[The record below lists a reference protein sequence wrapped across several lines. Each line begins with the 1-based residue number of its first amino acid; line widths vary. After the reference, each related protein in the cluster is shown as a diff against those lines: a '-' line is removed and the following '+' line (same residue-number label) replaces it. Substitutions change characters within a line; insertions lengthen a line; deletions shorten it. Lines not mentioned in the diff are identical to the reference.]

1 MSSRHLQCNIFLSFK
16 TSSRCS
22 WRRLEKDI
30 LQTRLEDVFK
40 MSWKLKKCYAE
51 DLWDVFKTY
60 WEKRNV
66 CWDITR
72 HTWHC
77 FSSVM
82 LMHFMLPET
91 WSLHFL
97 TSYQLLNESLSYAQA
112 FTFKIFHLISHVLS
126 SLSNE
131 NTIETLLKFW
141 KVDA

>member
-40 MSWKLKKCYAE
+40 MSWKLRKCYAE
-51 DLWDVFKTY
+51 DIFETSSRRLGKKEMFAGILL
-60 WEKRNV
+60 
-66 CWDITR
+66 DI
-72 HTWHC
+72 HDII
-77 FSSVM
+77 
-82 LMHFMLPET
+82 LHFMLPET

>member
-1 MSSRHLQCNIFLSFK
+1 
-16 TSSRCS
+16 
-22 WRRLEKDI
+22 
-30 LQTRLEDVFK
+30 
-40 MSWKLKKCYAE
+40 
-51 DLWDVFKTY
+51 
-60 WEKRNV
+60 
-66 CWDITR
+66 
-72 HTWHC
+72 
-77 FSSVM
+77 
-82 LMHFMLPET
+82 MHFMLPET